1 MMIKSVRADPMNKYA
16 IDIVYSEKA
25 SGYIAVAPELRGCSA
40 FGETEEEALKE
51 IKDAIG
57 VWVCYAEVE
66 KRDLPKPHGD
76 ELLEAIYKSFS
87 KEPKKDKMASSND
100 I

>member
-1 MMIKSVRADPMNKYA
+1 MNKYS
-16 IDIVYSEKA
+16 IEIVYSEKA
-25 SGYIAVAPELRGCSA
+25 NGYIAVALELPGCSA

-66 KRDLPKPHGD
+66 KRNIPRPRGD
-76 ELLEAIYKSFS
+76 ELLDAVYKNFG
-87 KEPKKDKMASSND
+87 KKATTDNKAGCNSA
-100 I
+100 